1 MAVEP
6 SSASGLRARAWA
18 SRARV
23 AARARTGTRARRTA
37 TPRSGDAAA
46 AMAAAA
52 ATVSAPAVAA
62 IGPDGRASVARAAP
76 RGARSGLPLGLLGWI
91 LPLALLGLAET
102 AARRGWIGA
111 NLLPA
116 PSDVLRALADL
127 GWRTLAGHVAAS
139 TLRVAAGFALGAGLA
154 LLVGA
159 VVGLSRGARALL
171 DPSFQALRAIPS
183 LAWVPL
189 LLLWLGIDEA
199 PKIVLI
205 AIGAFFPV
213 YMGVAAGFRDV
224 DRKLVEVAR
233 MLRLS
238 RAALVRR
245 VLLPAALPAVLT
257 GLRNGL
263 SLAWMFMVAAEL
275 IAATRGL
282 GYLLTD
288 GRETGRADIVLA
300 AIVLLA
306 LLGKLSD
313 SGMQWLETRWLA
325 WRDTLDTR

>member
-1 MAVEP
+1 MRVGQFILPAALLIFLEAVARLGWVSTHLLPPP
-6 SSASGLRARAWA
+6 SE
-18 SRARV
+18 V
-23 AARARTGTRARRTA
+23 ARTL
-37 TPRSGDAAA
+37 
-46 AMAAAA
+46 
-52 ATVSAPAVAA
+52 VSF
-62 IGPDGRASVARAAP
+62 
-76 RGARSGLPLGLLGWI
+76 GA
-91 LPLALLGLAET
+91 E
-102 AARRGWIGA
+102 
-111 NLLPA
+111 
-116 PSDVLRALADL
+116 VV
-127 GWRTLAGHVAAS
+127 AGHILAS
-139 TLRVAAGFALGAGLA
+139 TARVAAGFAIGGFLGIVFGA
-154 LLVGA
+154 L
-159 VVGLSRGARALL
+159 VGLSRRSEALV

-213 YMGVAAGFRDV
+213 YMGVSSGFRDV

-233 MLRLS
+233 LYGLRG
-238 RAALVRR
+238 AALVRR

-263 SLAWMFMVAAEL
+263 GLAWMFMVAAEL
-275 IAATRGL
+275 IAATSGL

-300 AIVLLA
+300 AIALLA

-313 SGMQWLETRWLA
+313 SAMRWLETRLLA
-325 WRDTLDTR
+325 WRDTFDAGRAA

>member
-1 MAVEP
+1 MISELHSPIGFVHTASEP
-6 SSASGLRARAWA
+6 SDGRVA
-18 SRARV
+18 V
-23 AARARTGTRARRTA
+23 AARAWGRRL
-37 TPRSGDAAA
+37 
-46 AMAAAA
+46 
-52 ATVSAPAVAA
+52 
-62 IGPDGRASVARAAP
+62 GRRLL
-76 RGARSGLPLGLLGWI
+76 GGLLPI
-91 LPLALLGLAET
+91 AALLFVELANR
-102 AARRGWIGA
+102 AGWVA
-111 NLLPA
+111 SNLLPA
-116 PSDVLRALADL
+116 PSDVIRALVEL
-127 GWRTLAGHVAAS
+127 GWHTVALHVATS
-139 TLRVAAGFALGAGLA
+139 TARVVAGYALGASLA
-154 LLVGA
+154 VVVGSA
-159 VVGLSRGARALL
+159 VGLSRTMRAIL

-199 PKIVLI
+199 PKLAMI

-213 YMGVAAGFRDV
+213 YMGVASGFRDV

-233 MLRLS
+233 MAGLPPWQL
-238 RAALVRR
+238 ARR
-245 VLLPAALPAVLT
+245 VLLPAAMPAVLT

-300 AIVLLA
+300 AIALLA

-313 SGMQWLETRWLA
+313 TLMQLVERRVLV
-325 WRDTLDTR
+325 WRDAFDGRA